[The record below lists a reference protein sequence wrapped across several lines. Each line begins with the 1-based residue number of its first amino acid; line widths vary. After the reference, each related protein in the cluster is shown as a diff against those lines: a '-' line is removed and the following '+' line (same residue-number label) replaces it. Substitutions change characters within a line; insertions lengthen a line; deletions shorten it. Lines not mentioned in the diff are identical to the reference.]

1 LLPCAG
7 ARYQKTGYGI
17 KGKTGVGQSNRG
29 DTGRQEDG
37 LGFHRVASFLLRSVV
52 RGGRKAG
59 MQINMT
65 TFAGRA
71 CPYIHETLQS
81 LFASDWRETNLPVNL
96 IMGSADESHI
106 REYTAHSSVRIVPW
120 DAETNAILRWNCTL
134 NKIRALRYGAD
145 TATLICEDDILFS
158 PNWLSALKLATAEM
172 GDEEY
177 ILSLFAA
184 EAELENA
191 RLVAGKRRVK
201 RYPTFILQGSQA
213 LFYPTQT
220 LRNKVA
226 DFLQENLTRGNG
238 DELIGKYARAHAA
251 LYATKEILVDNI
263 GLISCFHQ
271 KARTP

>member
-1 LLPCAG
+1 
-7 ARYQKTGYGI
+7 
-17 KGKTGVGQSNRG
+17 
-29 DTGRQEDG
+29 
-37 LGFHRVASFLLRSVV
+37 
-52 RGGRKAG
+52 

-71 CPYIHETLQS
+71 QHYIHETLQS

-96 IMGSADESHI
+96 IMGSADESHV
-106 REYTAHSSVRIVPW
+106 REYAAHPSVRIVPW
-120 DAETNAILRWNCTL
+120 DVETIPTMRSNCTL

-158 PNWLSALKLATAEM
+158 PNWFSALKLTTAEM

-184 EAELENA
+184 EEELEKA
-191 RLVAGKRRVK
+191 RLVTGTCRIK
-201 RYPTFILQGSQA
+201 RYPTFVLQGAQA
-213 LFYPTQT
+213 LFYPTRA

-226 DFLQENLTRGNG
+226 DFLQENLTRGQG
-238 DELIGKYARAHAA
+238 DELIGRYARAHAA